1 MLSVILLRLL
11 AKSPADG
18 YQTVQG
24 LMADLRR
31 CQATLTAE
39 NTIAPFTPGLQER
52 FSTSFRPETLFTQHP
67 QARVLLTT
75 LDAVNRT
82 GTQSLVMLS
91 GAPGSGKSAIIASA
105 LKPCSTDRFCWQPAR
120 PINIR
125 LPHLMPQSPQRFA
138 RSRCICWDCQPW
150 S

>member
-39 NTIAPFTPGLQER
+39 NTIEPFTHGLQER

-82 GTQSLVMLS
+82 GT
-91 GAPGSGKSAIIASA
+91 
-105 LKPCSTDRFCWQPAR
+105 
-120 PINIR
+120 
-125 LPHLMPQSPQRFA
+125 
-138 RSRCICWDCQPW
+138 
-150 S
+150 